1 VSQDKKRKIYPPTQL
16 LLMIIFQVILGFLAP
31 LKKIVT
37 APSNYSGIIFIVFGI
52 AINLWADAIFKKQN
66 TAVKPDEKP
75 SRLIESGPFRISRHP
90 MYLGMIVILLGIAI
104 LMGSLSA
111 FIFPIIFFLI
121 MQFKYIPQEEKIMEN
136 EFGKAYLDYKKKARK
151 WI

>member
-1 VSQDKKRKIYPPTQL
+1 
-16 LLMIIFQVILGFLAP
+16 LAP
-31 LKKIVT
+31 LKKTIT
-37 APSNYSGIIFIVFGI
+37 APSNYSGIIFIIFGI

-75 SRLIESGPFRISRHP
+75 SQLIESGPFRISRHP

-121 MQFKYIPQEEKIMEN
+121 MQLKYIPQEEKIMEN
-136 EFGKAYLDYKKKARK
+136 EFGKAYLDYKKKVRK